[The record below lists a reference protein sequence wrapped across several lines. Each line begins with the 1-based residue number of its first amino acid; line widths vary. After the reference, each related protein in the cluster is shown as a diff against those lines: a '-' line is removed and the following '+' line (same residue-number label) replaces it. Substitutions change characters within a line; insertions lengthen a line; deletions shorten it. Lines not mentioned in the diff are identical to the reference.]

1 MHRIR
6 NVIDRKASK
15 NEKENFKKKVTEL
28 KVVIL
33 GDDTCIWGG
42 CCSKRV
48 HVYNREMEQDL
59 KMEAH
64 SSSQAL
70 LHQNALQ
77 NSPTP
82 QPKLLPRNRHGPHL
96 QLPRRSK
103 SQTKPSRPP
112 KTILRQRSLQSQTH
126 NLQRSPRGHDHLPQ
140 SKRQQRR

>member
-64 SSSQAL
+64 PLFPSTA
-70 LHQNALQ
+70 
-77 NSPTP
+77 P
-82 QPKLLPRNRHGPHL
+82 PKRA
-96 QLPRRSK
+96 
-103 SQTKPSRPP
+103 TKPPNPSTETPP
-112 KTILRQRSLQSQTH
+112 QKSSW
-126 NLQRSPRGHDHLPQ
+126 SPSTTPAQ
-140 SKRQQRR
+140 IKKPN